1 MGPPWFARTCL
12 LLVLLSLTRAEN
24 DGRKLYVVRMNDAP
38 PVLSYE
44 GGIAGFDATAPPPI
58 AEATQALAKSLMGA
72 ASAMMSG
79 LSRNGLLRKLRNRVR
94 FNARSPLVKNFVSFL
109 KKRHKSAVQKADI
122 SSSQIVHSYTYVTN
136 SFTARL
142 SPSEVERLQSD
153 PTVED
158 IRRPGLV
165 TGFTS
170 SAMDFLNVPGGTWP
184 FVGGPEHAGE
194 GIVIGI
200 VDTGIW
206 PEHPSFADDPVNP
219 YGAPPKTWK
228 GGCNA
233 TDDFPPCNSKLIG
246 AQWYVDGLLSEQDPT
261 DVNSQIDW
269 MNEFQSPRDATGH
282 GTWCAGAAAGNRNI
296 PIMRGSQSLG
306 NATGAAPRARLA
318 MYKALWNTPNGA
330 IGSWADVLAAV
341 DRAVA
346 DGVDILSLSIGA
358 LPDSYFDE
366 VPLLNAARAGVFVVQ
381 AAGNNGIP
389 PPYSLTPAL
398 ISVSPFTLTVGAST
412 ISRTFPPLARLT
424 FAKKSLY
431 VDGGTW
437 RGGDDST
444 KNMEIV
450 LGVDVKRPGARDSEA
465 EQCISGSLAS
475 WLVQG
480 KMVLCVSGGNS
491 ADEKASLVAASGGAA
506 MLLAPSSPSAITETI
521 NFDFPAISMTY
532 TDAFSIRQLI
542 KANAPSATIGT
553 LSPLFWDTSDE
564 APKVATISSSG
575 PLVNPLQPAGLSNF
589 TNDILKPDIVAPGV
603 MLFAAAPSPQGE
615 VSFGILTGTSMATP
629 IVAGIAALVMQKN
642 PTLSPAAI
650 KSAIQTSASQQN
662 NIGSPIRNQD
672 NSQATPFNFGSGQIN
687 PSAALDPGLIFDITY
702 NEYIA
707 FLYGVNS
714 KEARAQSLSILS
726 TKPAPKPTP
735 KSAKSASA
743 VKIQAP
749 VPIPAYQLNLPNIVV
764 SQLKKTV
771 TVVRRVVNVSGKR
784 SKYTLTLE
792 PPANVKVVVRPTTF
806 TLPNKGSQSI
816 TIMITPVNKSPDY
829 SFGRMTWSDADG
841 HVVSSVIG
849 VQPY

>member
-1 MGPPWFARTCL
+1 MPCTSTQLFRANCL
-12 LLVLLSLTRAEN
+12 
-24 DGRKLYVVRMNDAP
+24 
-38 PVLSYE
+38 
-44 GGIAGFDATAPPPI
+44 PI
-58 AEATQALAKSLMGA
+58 
-72 ASAMMSG
+72 
-79 LSRNGLLRKLRNRVR
+79 
-94 FNARSPLVKNFVSFL
+94 
-109 KKRHKSAVQKADI
+109 
-122 SSSQIVHSYTYVTN
+122 
-136 SFTARL
+136 
-142 SPSEVERLQSD
+142 
-153 PTVED
+153 
-158 IRRPGLV
+158 
-165 TGFTS
+165 
-170 SAMDFLNVPGGTWP
+170 
-184 FVGGPEHAGE
+184 
-194 GIVIGI
+194 
-200 VDTGIW
+200 
-206 PEHPSFADDPVNP
+206 
-219 YGAPPKTWK
+219 
-228 GGCNA
+228 
-233 TDDFPPCNSKLIG
+233 
-246 AQWYVDGLLSEQDPT
+246 
-261 DVNSQIDW
+261 
-269 MNEFQSPRDATGH
+269 
-282 GTWCAGAAAGNRNI
+282 
-296 PIMRGSQSLG
+296 
-306 NATGAAPRARLA
+306 
-318 MYKALWNTPNGA
+318 
-330 IGSWADVLAAV
+330 
-341 DRAVA
+341 
-346 DGVDILSLSIGA
+346 
-358 LPDSYFDE
+358 
-366 VPLLNAARAGVFVVQ
+366 
-381 AAGNNGIP
+381 
-389 PPYSLTPAL
+389 
-398 ISVSPFTLTVGAST
+398 
-412 ISRTFPPLARLT
+412 
-424 FAKKSLY
+424 
-431 VDGGTW
+431 
-437 RGGDDST
+437 
-444 KNMEIV
+444 
-450 LGVDVKRPGARDSEA
+450 
-465 EQCISGSLAS
+465 
-475 WLVQG
+475 
-480 KMVLCVSGGNS
+480 
-491 ADEKASLVAASGGAA
+491 
-506 MLLAPSSPSAITETI
+506 
-521 NFDFPAISMTY
+521 
-532 TDAFSIRQLI
+532 
-542 KANAPSATIGT
+542 TIGT